1 MELKADEWKLL
12 GVVTEGEPLSIEGC
26 EVWLGKWNRLKLGTV
41 EVPHP
46 SYPSQRHEL
55 WPYFMDEDGKT
66 VLFLA
71 GELSNGVW
79 SFYVP
84 AHGQP
89 AERCKGMTVL
99 ERLTMLG
106 LLEAFDLAV
115 GERDESNASALL
127 IAAGLNPV
135 QASESVA
142 AIFAEPKKYG
152 YK

>member
-12 GVVTEGEPLSIEGC
+12 GMVTEGAPLSIEGC
-26 EVWLGKWNRLKLGTV
+26 EVWLGKWNRLKLGTL

-46 SYPSQRHEL
+46 SYPAQRHRL
-55 WPYFMDEDGKT
+55 WPYFLDENGKT

-71 GELSNGVW
+71 GELSNGAW
-79 SFYVP
+79 CFYVP
-84 AHGQP
+84 ARGQP
-89 AERCKGMTVL
+89 ANRCKGMTVL
-99 ERLTMLG
+99 ERLTTLG
-106 LLEAFDLAV
+106 LSEPFDLAV
-115 GERDESNASALL
+115 GKRDESGAGSLL

-135 QASESVA
+135 QARESVA